1 MSQREDYLNSKIT
14 TKLVNKARIDLIR
27 STAMDTV
34 AGAVRDVNCPTIR
47 DLTLQEIAA
56 AAVEARC
63 HDGRGAEAGAH
74 ASLLARKAYD
84 TCVKRTRRPG
94 VLA

>member
-1 MSQREDYLNSKIT
+1 MSRREDYLNSKIT

-27 STAMDTV
+27 SAAMDAV
-34 AGAVRDVNCPTIR
+34 AGAVRDVDCPTIR

-84 TCVKRTRRPG
+84 TCVKRTKRPG
-94 VLA
+94 VLV

>member
-1 MSQREDYLNSKIT
+1 MSSREDYLNNKIT
-14 TKLVNKARIDLIR
+14 SKLVNKARIETIR
-27 STAMDTV
+27 SAAMDAV
-34 AGAVRDVNCPTIR
+34 AGAVRDLDCPTIR

-84 TCVKRTRRPG
+84 TCKRPLRRSG
-94 VLA
+94 VLV